1 MVRLRFVDIKARIIS
16 IGDGHAIATW
26 NQTVIHVWR
35 GAPTVEN
42 LQKMVD
48 ACEKLLQSSR
58 DVTTISIVERG
69 SPAPG
74 ELARHAL
81 AAWSRDVV
89 PRMAGAVIVAEGS
102 GFRSALVRGVGVALT
117 ALVPH
122 KVPFKFCS
130 DLDEALIELSPAIP
144 ASLGGTKALKVAV
157 EQLRA
162 AMPPAAP

>member
-1 MVRLRFVDIKARIIS
+1 VDIKARIIS
-16 IGDGHAIATW
+16 IGEGHAIATW

-48 ACEKLLQSSR
+48 ACEKLLATGQG
-58 DVTTISIVERG
+58 VTTLSIIERG

-89 PRMAGAVIVAEGS
+89 PRMAGAVLVAEGS

-130 DLDEALIELSPAIP
+130 DVDEALAELSHAIP
-144 ASLGGTKALKVAV
+144 SATGGIKALKLALDQV
-157 EQLRA
+157 RA
-162 AMPPAAP
+162 AMPAAP